1 MSLILWSWWLTAT
14 ATLTDRLHAAR
25 RDERG
30 LTTTEWALLTAG
42 AAAIAIIVIAIVK
55 AKASDIGNNIPTNP

>member
-1 MSLILWSWWLTAT
+1 MSLLLFRWWLT
-14 ATLTDRLHAAR
+14 LTGTVQDRVDAAR
-25 RDERG
+25 TDERG

-55 AKASDIGNNIPTNP
+55 AKASDAGNNIPTSP

>member
-1 MSLILWSWWLTAT
+1 MSLLLLRWWLTLT
-14 ATLTDRLHAAR
+14 ATVHDRLDAAR
-25 RDERG
+25 SDERG

-55 AKASDIGNNIPTNP
+55 AKASDAGNNIPTSP

>member
-1 MSLILWSWWLTAT
+1 MSLILRSWWLTAT
-14 ATLTDRLHAAR
+14 ATLTDRLDAAR
-25 RDERG
+25 HDERG

-55 AKASDIGNNIPTNP
+55 AKASDIGSNIPTNP

>member
-14 ATLTDRLHAAR
+14 ATLTDRLEDAR
-25 RDERG
+25 HDERG

-55 AKASDIGNNIPTNP
+55 AKASDIGTNIPTNP

>member
-1 MSLILWSWWLTAT
+1 MSLLLFRWWLTFT
-14 ATLTDRLHAAR
+14 GTLHDRLDAAR
-25 RDERG
+25 TDERG

-55 AKASDIGNNIPTNP
+55 AKASDAGNNIPISP